1 MALADDLRD
10 IEVQLNKAKAGVEA
24 AVQAVGALGSDIEGI
39 EADEP
44 DDEPDDESDDESDEE
59 SEDEEIPTV
68 AALIE
73 ALKAAEE

>member
-44 DDEPDDESDDESDEE
+44 DDESDDESEDE